1 MVPAASLLCM
11 GLCLVISFAVP
22 FGLLI
27 YLAVKKKAQVLP
39 FFVGCAVMIFFAFI
53 LEGLVHRMILGS
65 SAGASIRGN
74 TLLYALYAGL
84 MAGVFEE
91 CGRWLAMKTVLRN
104 HLDENVNAFM
114 YGAGH
119 GGIEAIMVLGI
130 ASINNLTYSVMI
142 NTGTV
147 SRLTESVPPELLGQV
162 EEAITA
168 LQTTPAWQFLMG
180 GAERIFAILLHL
192 ALSVFVWFAVKNKD
206 KRYLFPFAILVHAL
220 VDGATVILSEKD
232 LPIYVLEAVVAVLA
246 LAAFFSALRIYRKEE
261 AENAAQEEP
270 GTAQG

>member
-27 YLAVKKKAQVLP
+27 YLAVKKKAHVLP
-39 FFVGCAVMIFFAFI
+39 FFAGCAVMILFAFI
-53 LEGLVHRMILGS
+53 LENLVHRMVLAS
-65 SAGASIRGN
+65 PAGASIRGN
-74 TLLYALYAGL
+74 ILLYALYGGL

-91 CGRWLAMKTVLRN
+91 CGRWIAMKTVLKK
-104 HLDENVNAFM
+104 HLDRNVNAFM

-119 GGIEAIMVLGI
+119 GGIEAVMILGI

-142 NTGTV
+142 NLGKVSFLTG
-147 SRLTESVPPELLGQV
+147 SVPPELLGQV
-162 EEAITA
+162 EDAITT
-168 LQTTPAWQFLMG
+168 LKTTPSWHFLMG
-180 GAERIFAILLHL
+180 GAERISAILLHL
-192 ALSVFVWFAVKNKD
+192 ALSVFVWFAVKNKE

-220 VDGATVILSEKD
+220 VDGATVILADKGVP
-232 LPIYVLEAVVAVLA
+232 LYALEAVIAVLS

-261 AENAAQEEP
+261 AKGAAPEEP